1 MEQIFTKLKTVAP
14 SQEFKAR
21 SRMLVLSVAQNQP
34 VELSIREISARIFRS
49 SFTFAMSAAML
60 FLLAGGLSGINKK
73 IISPAVLSAL
83 DAESLNKEMENFN
96 IQIQIAQVK
105 YYDSSAKKVEV
116 ALGETSGEL
125 KKQMDRDS
133 QLRYLLNDLSL

>member
-21 SRMLVLSVAQNQP
+21 SRMLVLSVEQNQP
-34 VELSIREISARIFRS
+34 VEFSFREISARVFRS
-49 SFTFAMSAAML
+49 GFTFALSAAML
-60 FLLAGGLSGINKK
+60 FLLAGGLSTINKNF
-73 IISPAVLSAL
+73 ISPAVLSAL

-125 KKQMDRDS
+125 KKQLDRDS
-133 QLRYLLNDLSL
+133 QLHYLLNDLSL

>member
-1 MEQIFTKLKTVAP
+1 MDQLFTKLKTVGP
-14 SQEFKAR
+14 GKEFKAR
-21 SRMLVLSVAQNQP
+21 SRMLVLNAPQNQP
-34 VELSIREISARIFRS
+34 QAFSFREITARVFRS
-49 SFTFAMSAAML
+49 GFTFALSAAML
-60 FLLAGGLSGINKK
+60 FLLAGGLSAINKNF
-73 IISPAVLSAL
+73 ISPAVLSAL

-125 KKQMDRDS
+125 KKQLDRDS
-133 QLRYLLNDLSL
+133 QLHYLLNDLSL

>member
-34 VELSIREISARIFRS
+34 VELSVREISARIFRS
-49 SFTFAMSAAML
+49 GFTFALSAAML
-60 FLLAGGLSGINKK
+60 FLLAGGLSTINKNF
-73 IISPAVLSAL
+73 ISPAVLSAL

-105 YYDSSAKKVEV
+105 YYDNSAKKVEV

-125 KKQMDRDS
+125 NKQLDRDS
-133 QLRYLLNDLSL
+133 QLHYLLNDLSL

>member
-1 MEQIFTKLKTVAP
+1 MEQVFTKLKTVGP

-21 SRMLVLSVAQNQP
+21 SRMLVLSAPQNPPQIF
-34 VELSIREISARIFRS
+34 SFREISTRVFS
-49 SFTFAMSAAML
+49 SGFTFALSAAML
-60 FLLAGGLSGINKK
+60 FLLAGGLSSINKNF
-73 IISPAVLSAL
+73 ISPAVLSAL

-96 IQIQIAQVK
+96 IQIQIAQIK

-125 KKQMDRDS
+125 KKQSDRDS
-133 QLRYLLNDLSL
+133 QLHYLLNDLSL

>member
-1 MEQIFTKLKTVAP
+1 MEKIFTKLKTVAP

-21 SRMLVLSVAQNQP
+21 SRMLVLSVDQNQP
-34 VELSIREISARIFRS
+34 VELSFREISARIFRS

-60 FLLAGGLSGINKK
+60 FLLAGGLSAINKN

-83 DAESLNKEMENFN
+83 DAESLNKEVENFN

-125 KKQMDRDS
+125 KKQLDRDS
-133 QLRYLLNDLSL
+133 QLHYLLNDPSL

>member
-21 SRMLVLSVAQNQP
+21 SRMLVLSVEQNQP
-34 VELSIREISARIFRS
+34 VEFSFREISARVFRS
-49 SFTFAMSAAML
+49 GFTFALSAAML
-60 FLLAGGLSGINKK
+60 FLLAGGLSTINKNF
-73 IISPAVLSAL
+73 ISPAVLSAL

-105 YYDSSAKKVEV
+105 YYDNSAKKVEV

-125 KKQMDRDS
+125 KKQLDRDS
-133 QLRYLLNDLSL
+133 QLHYLLNDLSL

>member
-1 MEQIFTKLKTVAP
+1 MEHLFTKLKTVEP

-21 SRMLVLSVAQNQP
+21 SRMLVLNTPQDLPAQFSV
-34 VELSIREISARIFRS
+34 REISVRFFRS
-49 SFTFAMSAAML
+49 GFTFALSAAML
-60 FLLAGGLSGINKK
+60 FLLVGGLSAFNKRF
-73 IISPAVLSAL
+73 ISPAVLSAL
-83 DAESLNKEMENFN
+83 DPESLNREMENFN

-125 KKQMDRDS
+125 AGQSS
-133 QLRYLLNDLSL
+133 QLHYLNDPSL